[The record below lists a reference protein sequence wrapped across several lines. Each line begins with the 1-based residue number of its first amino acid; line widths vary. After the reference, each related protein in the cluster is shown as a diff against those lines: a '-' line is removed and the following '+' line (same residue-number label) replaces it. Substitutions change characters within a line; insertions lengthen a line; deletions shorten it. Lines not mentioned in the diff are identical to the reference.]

1 MLLLQLR
8 PFLGTIGGCP
18 WATRFVCCFFERQ
31 KKPAPLLPA
40 YGPCL
45 VWARGPSQILCGD
58 DFVGKFLF
66 FSLAASCYIV
76 ALLSAISL
84 FGTSVHLV
92 CFARFLF
99 SLLRIVKCFFYS

>member
-1 MLLLQLR
+1 MGH
-8 PFLGTIGGCP
+8 PFCVL
-18 WATRFVCCFFERQ
+18 FFFERQ
-31 KKPAPLLPA
+31 KKPAPFMPA

-92 CFARFLF
+92 CFARILF